1 MAASSGGDILSA
13 MPLWVQVVANF
24 GMFVVAVIAAAFGFF
39 RKHAPQLLPIE
50 HFAEGGALASFGD
63 DVRSIAKSMKGML
76 EIMRDHERQ
85 ENIEREV
92 QRRLAEERKSRA

>member
-13 MPLWVQVVANF
+13 MPLWVQVAANF

-39 RKHAPQLLPIE
+39 RKHGPQLLPTE

-63 DVRSIAKSMKGML
+63 DVRSIAESLKGML
-76 EIMRDHERQ
+76 EIMRDHERL

-92 QRRLAEERKSRA
+92 QRRLSEERKSRA